1 MLLSDRFVLP
11 FEGPANAA
19 SVRAG
24 GTRGFLH
31 PRAMDSF
38 VLRVAESDV
47 GRLPEL
53 MDAAMG
59 RHEAMH
65 RALQAYRAAFLYELP
80 LADQPAA
87 SGVVC
92 AVITEVSRRFGP
104 HLSAWRNKTLSV
116 FSEGT
121 QRS

>member
-47 GRLPEL
+47 GRLPHASSHAGI
-53 MDAAMG
+53 AAAPVS
-59 RHEAMH
+59 R
-65 RALQAYRAAFLYELP
+65 
-80 LADQPAA
+80 PAA
-87 SGVVC
+87 
-92 AVITEVSRRFGP
+92 
-104 HLSAWRNKTLSV
+104 
-116 FSEGT
+116 
-121 QRS
+121 